1 VIDGKDFRTA
11 LCEVVAPDARVLIVA
26 SRSLLEGTAFAQAV
40 TEALSP
46 REVVI
51 IGGIIGH
58 TPREDVVRVASAA
71 RRLRADVLVACGGGS
86 VIDAVKAVRLCL
98 ANDIETAEEMSR
110 LLPPQGSDGT
120 LLTPAVKAPQIA
132 SIAIPTTLSAAEHT
146 MSAGVTDTRTLHKNL
161 FFHPMLAAGVV
172 ILDGELA
179 RSTPVDVW
187 LATGLRSVDH
197 AVETW
202 CSVRATA
209 LSDACSCHALRLLL
223 PALRRAKAA
232 PDDAQARLRALR
244 GAWLS
249 ILSLTRGAAFGASHG
264 IGHALGSVTGMAHGH
279 TSAVML
285 PHVLAFN
292 AAVNAERQRELVSIA
307 GLHGES
313 LATIVADLVRE
324 LGLPSR
330 LRDAGV
336 SEDSLAYVAKVAMQ
350 DRWLKT
356 NPRKLEGV
364 EVVRNLLSRAF

>member
-1 VIDGKDFRTA
+1 VI
-11 LCEVVAPDARVLIVA
+11 
-26 SRSLLEGTAFAQAV
+26 
-40 TEALSP
+40 
-46 REVVI
+46 
-51 IGGIIGH
+51 
-58 TPREDVVRVASAA
+58 RVADAA
-71 RRLRADVLVACGGGS
+71 RHFRADVLVACGGGS

-98 ANDIETAEEMSR
+98 ANDVETAEDMSR
-110 LLPPQGSDGT
+110 LLPPQAPDGT
-120 LLTPAVKAPQIA
+120 LLAPAFKPPQIA

-146 MSAGVTDTRTLHKNL
+146 MSAGVTDTKTRHKNL
-161 FFHPMLAAGVV
+161 LFYPGLAAGVV

-179 RSTPVDVW
+179 RNTPLDVW

-197 AVETW
+197 AAETW

-223 PALRRAKAA
+223 PALRKAKVA
-232 PDDAQARLRALR
+232 PDDAEARLQALR

-249 ILSLTRGAAFGASHG
+249 ILGLTRGGAFGASHG

-285 PHVLAFN
+285 PQVLAFN
-292 AAVNAERQRELVSIA
+292 AAVNAGRQRELVEIA
-307 GLHGES
+307 GLQGES

-336 SEDSLAYVAKVAMQ
+336 SEGSLDYVAEVAMK

-356 NPRKLEGV
+356 NPRKIEDAK
-364 EVVRNLLSRAF
+364 VVRELLSQAF